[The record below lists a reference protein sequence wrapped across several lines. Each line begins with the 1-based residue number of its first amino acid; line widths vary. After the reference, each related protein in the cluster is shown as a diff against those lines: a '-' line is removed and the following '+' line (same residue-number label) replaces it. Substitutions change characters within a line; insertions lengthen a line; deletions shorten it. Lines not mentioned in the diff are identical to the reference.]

1 MLPLRGASMDLLGTN
16 MSDEN
21 LVQVM
26 LMNKSFIIRT
36 FKKVGPYSGQ
46 IGSVKLYLF
55 FRKSVIIP
63 PVI

>member
-26 LMNKSFIIRT
+26 LTNKSFIIWTYLRVGRT
-36 FKKVGPYSGQ
+36 PYRLGP
-46 IGSVKLYLF
+46 
-55 FRKSVIIP
+55 
-63 PVI
+63 